1 MHELA
6 ITESIL
12 EIAQRHGTQAG
23 ATHISAIYLV
33 IGQLSSV
40 IDDSVRFYWDMIS
53 EGTIAEGAMLHFR
66 RIPAEFSCQDCETSY
81 KPQGEDFACPQCGSA
96 HVKLIA
102 GGEFQVEA
110 IEVETPDQD

>member
-12 EIAQRHGTQAG
+12 EIAQRHGKQAG
-23 ATHISAIYLV
+23 ATRISDIHLV

-53 EGTIAEGAMLHFR
+53 EGTIAEGAHLHFR
-66 RIPAEFSCQDCETSY
+66 RIPAEFSCLDCEEGY
-81 KPQGEDFACPQCGSA
+81 KPEGEDFACPQCGSA
-96 HVKLIA
+96 HVKLTA
-102 GGEFQVEA
+102 GSEFRVEA
-110 IEVETPDQD
+110 IEVDTPDQD

>member
-1 MHELA
+1 MHELP

-12 EIAQRHGTQAG
+12 EIAQRHGMQAG
-23 ATHISAIYLV
+23 ATRISDIYLV

-53 EGTIAEGAMLHFR
+53 EGTLAEGARLHFR
-66 RIPAEFSCQDCETSY
+66 RVPAEFLCSDCEASY
-81 KPQGEDFACPQCGSA
+81 KPEGEDFSCPQCGSA

-102 GGEFQVEA
+102 GVEFRVEA
-110 IEVETPDQD
+110 IEVETADQG